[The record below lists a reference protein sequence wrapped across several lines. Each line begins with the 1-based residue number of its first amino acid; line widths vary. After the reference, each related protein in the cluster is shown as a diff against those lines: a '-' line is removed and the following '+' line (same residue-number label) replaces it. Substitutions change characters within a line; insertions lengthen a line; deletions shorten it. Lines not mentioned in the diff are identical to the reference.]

1 MLKSGWTQR
10 PIYARAVASTGTQAS
25 LPVLGHRDFP
35 GPSLVP
41 NPASRPVW
49 APDRDEDGWTGSTV
63 LDLQHVSSSD
73 QTSPAG
79 SFTHTFGQ
87 EWCSRPSTRSR
98 SSNGCEQN
106 VNTCHSRG
114 GRPGLTGGSP
124 VSEPYISW
132 ESGGLVLQR
141 GRNQNP
147 IARRPHNEKAKSK
160 TQMQEP
166 LGKKHGSSHA
176 RWAQRWTQEQE
187 QPCAKE
193 RGRDDLAI
201 A

>member
-1 MLKSGWTQR
+1 MR
-10 PIYARAVASTGTQAS
+10 
-25 LPVLGHRDFP
+25 
-35 GPSLVP
+35 
-41 NPASRPVW
+41 

-147 IARRPHNEKAKSK
+147 IARRPQNEKAKSK
-160 TQMQEP
+160 PRCKNRWVKSMVHLMPGGLRGGRRSKNSPVLRREAGTTWP
-166 LGKKHGSSHA
+166 LPDLHQPSRQRVQSCCCWATLPRCSQRSSI
-176 RWAQRWTQEQE
+176 R
-187 QPCAKE
+187 
-193 RGRDDLAI
+193 
-201 A
+201 